1 MVAPFLVDVVGTGC
15 NVSGNNDYSLVL
27 SIVEIFHMAFLGQVL
42 GIGIVYY
49 VSFFCRFP
57 CYYLSQRKG
66 KNCGDDFINALSI
79 NYLWVGEYL

>member
-1 MVAPFLVDVVGTGC
+1 MVALFLVDVVGTGC
-15 NVSGNNDYSLVL
+15 NVSGNNDYCLVL

-42 GIGIVYY
+42 GICIVYY
-49 VSFFCRFP
+49 VFFFCCFP
-57 CYYLSQRKG
+57 YYYLSQRKE